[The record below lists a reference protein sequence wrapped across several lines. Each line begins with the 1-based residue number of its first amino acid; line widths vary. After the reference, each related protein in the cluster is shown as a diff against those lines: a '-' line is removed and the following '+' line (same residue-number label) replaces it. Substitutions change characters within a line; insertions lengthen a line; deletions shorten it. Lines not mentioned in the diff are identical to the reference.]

1 MAQAVLI
8 FYRVPN
14 AVTHFNSNF
23 VNFKVARKGLVD
35 VGVIYV
41 DRVQVWFHLQKV
53 EWDHLAAEIL
63 RGLVLEKPLVIVL
76 LAVEELVHFVFLPFD
91 LVFYLLA
98 MFEHHFLGSLGP
110 HVDRENLFC
119 GGLHTQ
125 KLRLF
130 QRHALLFKSGR
141 PRVY

>member
-41 DRVQVWFHLQKV
+41 DRVQV
-53 EWDHLAAEIL
+53 
-63 RGLVLEKPLVIVL
+63 
-76 LAVEELVHFVFLPFD
+76 
-91 LVFYLLA
+91 
-98 MFEHHFLGSLGP
+98 
-110 HVDRENLFC
+110 
-119 GGLHTQ
+119 
-125 KLRLF
+125 
-130 QRHALLFKSGR
+130 
-141 PRVY
+141 